1 MAKTTTKEVIAPTRR
16 RLTDLYVV
24 GREVSFEIPGMEDEE
39 PLVVWLSKLSP
50 IQQRDAADSATSA
63 RAKLLALKNDPDS
76 NPRQVAVIREQLED
90 LGVKERDAMIEFL
103 ISPKVQE
110 AFAANEA
117 RIGSE
122 GKWAKDDYLTSLQKA
137 WNDGLSEKYATNED
151 DEDAKRV
158 YDELLK
164 FTEEVREATEED
176 REDIKL
182 EFEHTSDEE
191 LAEKCLIRAI
201 DAEADFAWVNEFS
214 RWQIFYAVREPDDH
228 KQQYF
233 VSRSEV
239 DDLDPKILNRLLTEY
254 NEMTVDPTE
263 GKD

>member
-24 GREVSFEIPGMEDEE
+24 GREVSFEVPGAEDEE
-39 PLVVWLSKLSP
+39 PIVVWLSKLSP
-50 IQQRDAADSATSA
+50 IQQRDSADSATSA

-76 NPRQVAVIREQLED
+76 NPRQIAVIREQLED
-90 LGVKERDAMIEFL
+90 LGIKDRSNMIDFL

-110 AFAANEA
+110 AFAANES

-122 GKWAKDDYLTSLQKA
+122 GQWAENDYLNSLQKA
-137 WNDGLSEKYATNED
+137 WNEGLSEKYATDED

-158 YDELLK
+158 YDALLK

-176 REDIKL
+176 RENLKL
-182 EFEHTSDEE
+182 EFEHDSDAE
-191 LAEKCLIRAI
+191 LADKCLARAI
-201 DAEADFAWVNEFS
+201 EAEADFAWVNEFS
-214 RWQIFYAVREPDDH
+214 RWQVFYAVREPDDH

-233 VSRSEV
+233 IDRAEV
-239 DDLDPKILNRLLTEY
+239 DNLDAKILNRLLTEY